1 MLASLLALA
10 AAPGYGASDFLAGLK
25 ARTISTMVVA
35 AVSQGAGLL
44 FAAAIVAARGRPPPG
59 PEFVVYALL
68 TGVAAAVGLTSLY
81 RALAIGP
88 MGIVSPIGATS
99 VVIPVA
105 VGVLA
110 GERPSARQSIG
121 ILACIVGVVLVS
133 RARGASGRPASRAA
147 IGLGLLAAVA
157 LGGVVVGFDA
167 SSEGDPYWAVAV
179 ARAAAVALLAAVIP
193 FTRGNVRR
201 IGRRDLAVLAVVGVL
216 NDAANVLFA
225 VASTLGLLAIVSVL
239 SALYPVVTAA
249 LARAVLHERLS
260 VRQLTGAGLALMGV
274 LLITI
279 A

>member
-1 MLASLLALA
+1 VLASLLALA

-25 ARTISTMVVA
+25 ARTISTVVVA

-81 RALAIGP
+81 RALAMGP
-88 MGIVSPIGATS
+88 MGIVSPIAATS
-99 VVIPVA
+99 LVVPVA
-105 VGVLA
+105 VAVLA

-147 IGLGLLAAVA
+147 IGLGLLAALA

-179 ARAAAVALLAAVIP
+179 ARAAAVALLAGALL
-193 FTRGNVRR
+193 FTGGDVRG
-201 IGRRDLAVLAVVGVL
+201 IGRRDLSVLALVGVL

-249 LARAVLHERLS
+249 LARVVLHERLS
-260 VRQLTGAGLALMGV
+260 AWQLIGAGLALLGV

>member
-10 AAPGYGASDFLAGLK
+10 AAPGYGASDFFAGLK
-25 ARTISTMVVA
+25 ARTISTVVVA

-44 FAAAIVAARGRPPPG
+44 FAAAIVAARGRPPPA

-81 RALAIGP
+81 RALAMGP
-88 MGIVSPIGATS
+88 MGIVSPIAATS
-99 VVIPVA
+99 VVVPVA

-133 RARGASGRPASRAA
+133 RARGASGRPASRA
-147 IGLGLLAAVA
+147 IGLGLLAALA

-179 ARAAAVALLAAVIP
+179 ARAAAVALLAGALV
-193 FTRGNVRR
+193 FTRGKVR
-201 IGRRDLAVLAVVGVL
+201 GVVRRDLSVLALVGVL

-249 LARAVLHERLS
+249 LARVVLHERLS
-260 VRQLTGAGLALMGV
+260 AWQLIGAGLALLGV

>member
-10 AAPGYGASDFLAGLK
+10 AAPGYGTSDFLAGLK
-25 ARTISTMVVA
+25 ARTVPTLVVA

-44 FAAAIVAARGRPPPG
+44 FAAAIVAGRGRPPPG
-59 PEFVVYALL
+59 TEFVVYAVL

-99 VVIPVA
+99 VIIPVA
-105 VGVLA
+105 VGVLG
-110 GERPSARQSIG
+110 GERPSVRQSIG
-121 ILACIVGVVLVS
+121 ILACIFGVVLVS
-133 RARGASGRPASRAA
+133 RARGASGRPASRAV
-147 IGLGLLAAVA
+147 GFGLLAALA
-157 LGGVVVGFDA
+157 LGGVIVGFDA

-179 ARAAAVALLAAVIP
+179 ARGAALALLAAALLM
-193 FTRGNVRR
+193 TRGVRR
-201 IGRRDLAVLAVVGVL
+201 PIRGKDLPVLALVGVL

-249 LARAVLHERLS
+249 LARIALRERLS
-260 VRQLTGAGLALMGV
+260 VVQLIGAGLALVGV
-274 LLITI
+274 LLITLD
-279 A
+279 